1 MPTAIPDKCAKF
13 YRKRLSRFSFIA
25 ILVFFALSSF
35 FFFFFF
41 LFFVVSFESL
51 IFLRLLIESSHSKCY
66 QDPFARNR
74 TNLKS
79 DFQNS
84 IYKLIK
90 FQILCFFSWT
100 TTFGKFGLYFI
111 ISTLTWP
118 IELIFAIE
126 TIIGDFYANTPSD
139 FRYAYS
145 ANICQHHSFISIS
158 QQ

>member
-1 MPTAIPDKCAKF
+1 MTITTPDQCAKF
-13 YRKRLSRFSFIA
+13 YPNPFSSCA
-25 ILVFFALSSF
+25 LMTILVFFALSSF
-35 FFFFFF
+35 LLLLFLLLLLQLFNREYFFDF
-41 LFFVVSFESL
+41 L
-51 IFLRLLIESSHSKCY
+51 IKSSHSKCY

-84 IYKLIK
+84 NFKLIK